1 MNIPLGRRN
10 KAKEVAGG
18 AARKVGRTQK
28 GTTYV
33 AGKTAL
39 ADIPRPQLDSE
50 LGSSQPVQIREFV
63 PELTSSYQRQQAYA
77 RMMTDAGVDVSVRIV
92 KTPVLGAEF
101 FVEPYSDDPL
111 DVLIADFV
119 WENLAQG
126 MSAPF
131 INALEDILT
140 FYEDGFSVLEKVYE
154 NRQWSPSAKG
164 ANSRVYTMLKKLAPR
179 PAGTIKS
186 IEYDNNGGPS
196 KITQTAILPGGN
208 TKDVTMDISKCMIFT
223 FKKRGGDL
231 MGKSILR
238 TAYSHWYYKTHLY
251 KIDAIQKE
259 RHGIGVPRGKML
271 QGANASDKEFL
282 RTMLRNLRTNEES
295 FIIEVP
301 NIEVDFVELS
311 AMPVDV
317 IQSAEH
323 HNAMIL
329 LNVMAQFMVLGLQ
342 GSSGGSRAVAGSGTD
357 LFMKANKYV
366 ANYICQVL
374 NMYLVPEL
382 VVWNFPTNNFPL
394 LRVRNIG
401 ETRDLQM
408 FGAALSNLFSQQA
421 LTPDLPTENWVRDVF
436 DMPHKQEGAA
446 ATQATQPG
454 QATNGSTPSV
464 QGFQPGGGGNGSG
477 NKGGID
483 PNAIKTGNVGK
494 PPNAPQ

>member
-1 MNIPLGRRN
+1 MALIPRRKRN
-10 KAKEVAGG
+10 KAREVSGG
-18 AARKVGRTQK
+18 AARKVQR

-39 ADIPRPQLDSE
+39 ADIPRPELDNE
-50 LGSSQPVQIREFV
+50 FGSSQPVQIREYV
-63 PELTSSYQRQQAYA
+63 PELTSPFQRQQAYA

-101 FVEPYSDDPL
+101 FMEPYSDDPL
-111 DVLIADFV
+111 DLLIAQFV
-119 WENLAQG
+119 WENLAKG

-131 INALEDILT
+131 VNSLEDILK
-140 FYEDGFSVLEKVYE
+140 FYEDGFSVVEKVYE
-154 NRQWSPSAKG
+154 NREWSPNAKG
-164 ANSRVYTMLKKLAPR
+164 ANTRQYTMLKKLAPR
-179 PAGTIKS
+179 PAPTIKE
-186 IEYDNNGGPS
+186 IMYDDNGGPE
-196 KITQTAILPGGN
+196 KVTQTAIRPGGK
-208 TKDVTMDISKCMIFT
+208 TEDVDLDIGKIMIFT
-223 FKKRGGDL
+223 FGKNGGDL
-231 MGKSILR
+231 RGRSVLR

-259 RHGIGVPRGKML
+259 RHAIGIPRGSLL
-271 QGANASDKEFL
+271 QGANAADKTFL
-282 RTMLRNLRTNEES
+282 REMLRNLRTNEES
-295 FIIEVP
+295 FIIQVP

-311 AMPVDV
+311 SQPVDV
-317 IQSAEH
+317 IASAEH

-342 GSSGGSRAVAGSGTD
+342 ASSGGSRAVAGSGSD
-357 LFMKANKYV
+357 LFMKSLKYV
-366 ANYICQVL
+366 ANYITQVI

-382 VVWNFPTNNFPL
+382 VVWNFPTKNFPM

-436 DMPHKQEGAA
+436 DMPHKQEGAVGLNQRIPA
-446 ATQATQPG
+446 DD
-454 QATNGSTPSV
+454 GSAPPV
-464 QGFQPGGGGNGSG
+464 QGFQPEGAKTNGSNAG

-483 PNAIKTGNVGK
+483 PTAIKTGNVGK
-494 PPNAPQ
+494 PQNAPE